1 MNSITNKQKRP
12 GPIVLDVAGLVLGPD
27 DVRRIVH
34 PLTGG
39 VILFARN
46 FESRAQ
52 LTALTAAIRAIRDDV
67 LICIDHEGGRVQ
79 RAKQDGFTHLP
90 AMSALGQLW
99 DRDVLAAT
107 RAATACGYV
116 LAAELRACDI
126 DLSFTPVL
134 DLDYGTS
141 GVIGDRAFHR
151 DPRVVTM
158 LANHLTLGLRLA
170 GMANCGKHFP
180 GHGWVQA
187 DSHVAVPVDER
198 PLQAILDED
207 AQPYGWM
214 GIGLQSV
221 MPAHVIYSAVDPN
234 RLASRVSGCRTS
246 CARITT
252 STA

>member
-99 DRDVLAAT
+99 DATSWPPRARPPRAAMCWRRNCAAAT
-107 RAATACGYV
+107 
-116 LAAELRACDI
+116 
-126 DLSFTPVL
+126 
-134 DLDYGTS
+134 
-141 GVIGDRAFHR
+141 
-151 DPRVVTM
+151 
-158 LANHLTLGLRLA
+158 
-170 GMANCGKHFP
+170 
-180 GHGWVQA
+180 
-187 DSHVAVPVDER
+187 
-198 PLQAILDED
+198 
-207 AQPYGWM
+207 
-214 GIGLQSV
+214 
-221 MPAHVIYSAVDPN
+221 
-234 RLASRVSGCRTS
+234 
-246 CARITT
+246 
-252 STA
+252 ST

>member
-1 MNSITNKQKRP
+1 MNSITKQQKRP
-12 GPIVLDVAGLVLGPD
+12 GPIVLDVVGLELAPD

-52 LTALTAAIRAIRDDV
+52 LAALTAAIRAVRDDV

-79 RAKQDGFTHLP
+79 RARRDGFTHLP
-90 AMSALGQLW
+90 AMAALGQLW
-99 DRDVLAAT
+99 ERDVLAAT

-141 GVIGDRAFHR
+141 SVIAIAPSIGTRA
-151 DPRVVTM
+151 
-158 LANHLTLGLRLA
+158 
-170 GMANCGKHFP
+170 
-180 GHGWVQA
+180 W
-187 DSHVAVPVDER
+187 
-198 PLQAILDED
+198 
-207 AQPYGWM
+207 
-214 GIGLQSV
+214 
-221 MPAHVIYSAVDPN
+221 
-234 RLASRVSGCRTS
+234 
-246 CARITT
+246 
-252 STA
+252 